1 MKAAEDKHPRQ
12 PHPHPLALRPDE
24 LASRIGVSRR
34 TLYNWLK
41 HPDASQRL
49 PQPFK
54 IGRATMWRAED
65 VQTWLAPQGARR
77 G

>member
-1 MKAAEDKHPRQ
+1 MKAAAGKH
-12 PHPHPLALRPDE
+12 HPHPLALRPDE

-41 HPDASQRL
+41 HPDASKRL

-54 IGRATMWRAED
+54 MGRATLWRAD
-65 VQTWLAPQGARR
+65 AVLAWVAAQEARR